1 LCRRFKKIGHRE
13 EVVVDEDEEAV
24 GDCADVTA
32 DADRDTRAFC
42 TRTYNIVEPG
52 ASGGFG

>member
-1 LCRRFKKIGHRE
+1 MCRRFKKIGHRE